1 MTKQKL
7 ELSFLGAAGTVTGSR
22 YLLQGSNQNLLVDC
36 GMFQGYKNLRQRN
49 WQPFPVDPATIDT
62 VVLSHAHLD
71 HCGYLPVLVANGFK
85 GNVYCTEATR
95 ALCEVI
101 LLDAAHL
108 QEEEAIFRNRNKSS
122 RHHPALPLFT
132 TADAKQALS
141 LIQTLPESKSKKIGE
156 FSITLHHN
164 GHILGS
170 SYVDVEA
177 CGKHLLFSGDLGRYN
192 DLIMKGPSPPCYCD
206 YLIVESTYGDRN
218 HRDGDLEAMV
228 ADLVNETVSK
238 GGSVLIP
245 AFAVGRA
252 QAIIYLLYKL
262 RKSGRIPYMPIYLDS
277 PMAIKATEIMQRYH
291 AIHRLSEQ
299 QCKEIAEKIKYTRT
313 VEQSQGL
320 ASVTVPSIIVSA
332 SGMATGGR
340 VLHHMRKMIGDS
352 RNTILFAGY
361 QAGGT
366 RGAHL
371 VGGAT
376 SIKIHG
382 EYFSVKARIETIDYL
397 SAHADSSQILDWLRK
412 IPVAPKH
419 CFVTHGEPEAADAQ
433 RINIQEQLGWSVSV
447 PDYRDTLEL

>member
-1 MTKQKL
+1 MSQKL
-7 ELSFLGAAGTVTGSR
+7 ELSFFGAAGTVTGSR
-22 YLLQGSNQNLLVDC
+22 YLLQGSDQNLLIDC

-49 WQPFPVDPATIDT
+49 WQPFPVEPASVDA
-62 VVLSHAHLD
+62 VVLTHAHLD
-71 HCGYLPVLVANGFK
+71 HCGYLPVLVANGF
-85 GNVYCTEATR
+85 GGSIYCTEATR

-108 QEEEAIFRNRNKSS
+108 QEEDAIFRNRNKSS
-122 RHHPALPLFT
+122 KHDPALPLFT
-132 TADAKQALS
+132 TNDAKQALS
-141 LIQTLPESKSKKIGE
+141 QIETIPAGKTKKISD
-156 FSITLHHN
+156 FSITLHYN

-170 SYVDVEA
+170 TYVDVEA
-177 CGKHLLFSGDLGRYN
+177 YGKHVLFSGDLGRYN
-192 DLIMKGPSPPCYCD
+192 DLIMKGPQPPCYCD

-218 HRDGDLEAMV
+218 HLHGHLEATV
-228 ADLVNETVSK
+228 ADLVADTASK

-262 RKSGRIPYMPIYLDS
+262 RESGQIPYMPIYLDS
-277 PMAIKATEIMQRYH
+277 PMAIKATEIMQRYQDL
-291 AIHRLSEQ
+291 HRLSAQ
-299 QCKEIAEKIKYTRT
+299 QCQGISEKIEYTRT

-340 VLHHMRKMIGDS
+340 VLHHMRRMIGDS

-366 RGAHL
+366 RGAYL

-382 EYFSVKARIETIDYL
+382 EYLVVKARIEDIDYL
-397 SAHADSSQILDWLRK
+397 SAHAD
-412 IPVAPKH
+412 
-419 CFVTHGEPEAADAQ
+419 CE
-433 RINIQEQLGWSVSV
+433 
-447 PDYRDTLEL
+447 